1 MLFRRSQGASE
12 VGNVIDVGHD
22 GEIMEPGAQPA
33 EDEDDDDHDDADP
46 AGNIV
51 PRNLEAATGLKHA
64 VPW

>member
-1 MLFRRSQGASE
+1 MFFPRSHVASE

-22 GEIMEPGAQPA
+22 GKIMEPGAEPV

-46 AGNIV
+46 AGSIV
-51 PRNLEAATGLKHA
+51 PRSLEAATGLKHA